1 MNAST
6 SPIGEDDLQ
15 AFVDGR
21 LPAERAAAV
30 GAYLAAHPEVA
41 RRVAAE
47 QGQRDAL
54 RAELRRKFDEPVP
67 ARLRVA
73 AIAAERRRRVLRR
86 LSRVAAAVAYL
97 AIGAAGGWSLHE
109 RLAAGSW
116 SLYDRLAGGGAAT
129 GALVNEAL
137 RAHRTFVVEVRH
149 PVEVEAAQ
157 EAHLVQWLSRRL
169 GHDLKL
175 PDLSRDGFRLVG
187 GRLLPAQEGPAAQ
200 FMYENGSGRRLTLY
214 VTADGGD
221 RPTAFRFREQGGVSA
236 FYWVDGGFGYAV
248 LAEADRTNLLAV
260 AETVYE
266 QMGVPPAGSPPPPR

>member
-1 MNAST
+1 MNATT

-41 RRVAAE
+41 HRVAAE
-47 QGQRDAL
+47 QAQRDAL

-73 AIAAERRRRVLRR
+73 AIAAERRRRALRR
-86 LSRVAAAVAYL
+86 LSRAAAAVAYL
-97 AIGAAGGWSLHE
+97 AIGAAGGWVLHDWPG
-109 RLAAGSW
+109 R
-116 SLYDRLAGGGAAT
+116 GAAPAA
-129 GALVNEAL
+129 ALVSEAL
-137 RAHRTFVVEVRH
+137 LAHRTFVVEVRH

-169 GHDLKL
+169 GRDLKL
-175 PDLSRDGFRLVG
+175 PDLTRAGFRLVG
-187 GRLLPAQEGPAAQ
+187 GRLLPAEEGPAAQ
-200 FMYENGSGRRLTLY
+200 FMYENGGGRRLTLY

-221 RPTAFRFREQGGVSA
+221 RPTAFRFAEQRGVSA

-248 LAEADRTNLLAV
+248 IAEADRAKLLAV

-266 QMGVPPAGSPPPPR
+266 QMGVPPTR